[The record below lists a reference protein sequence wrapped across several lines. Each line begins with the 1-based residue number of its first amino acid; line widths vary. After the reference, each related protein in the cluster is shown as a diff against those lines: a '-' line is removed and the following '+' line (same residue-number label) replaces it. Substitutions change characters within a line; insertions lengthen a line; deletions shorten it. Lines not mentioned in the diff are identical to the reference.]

1 MAQAILAIPSVQQ
14 DLETLAHIIRTA
26 DQGAA
31 HAVANMVEHAL
42 TAGDA
47 LIQAKAKVGHG
58 NWLKYLRDECEIG
71 ADWAE
76 RYMKLARGREVL
88 EANSARMRNLSIT
101 QALKLIDGN
110 KQKSQPRVSDSPKA
124 PKAAKAV
131 ERLNSLAWSNASPA
145 ERTQFVEAV
154 GLDALLAAAPS
165 SWDLQEL
172 LLCDISTA
180 ALLAEVARRKPAR
193 AQNTQ
198 KSEVTALGRGHRH
211 AGVTLEHEPTA
222 TAVSITT
229 QVETKH

>member
-1 MAQAILAIPSVQQ
+1 MAQAALAVQQ
-14 DLETLAHIIRTA
+14 DLDALAQTIRSA
-26 DQGAA
+26 DQGVA
-31 HAVANMVEHAL
+31 HAVNNMVTAAL

-47 LIQAKAKVGHG
+47 LIQAKAQVEHG
-58 NWLKYLRDECEIG
+58 GWRRYLKDSCDLSEDR
-71 ADWAE
+71 AE
-76 RYMKLARGREVL
+76 RYMRLARGRDVI
-88 EANSARMRNLSIT
+88 EANSARVRNLSLT
-101 QALKLIDGN
+101 QALKLVDEHER
-110 KQKSQPRVSDSPKA
+110 KFQPRVSDSPKA